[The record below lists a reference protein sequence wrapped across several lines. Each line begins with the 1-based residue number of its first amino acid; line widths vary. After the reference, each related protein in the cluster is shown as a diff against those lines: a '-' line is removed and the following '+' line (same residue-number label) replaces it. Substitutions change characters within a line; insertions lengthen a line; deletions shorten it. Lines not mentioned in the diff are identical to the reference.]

1 MFTTFLVLFIFHS
14 AGVGRTGTYIAVD
27 TIIRLLDRPNDDLPR
42 MKLDVMDIVYT
53 LRRDRVK
60 MVQTKVRL
68 SSTIEENMFSFS
80 IGTIYVG

>member
-1 MFTTFLVLFIFHS
+1 MFKTCIVLFIFHS

-27 TIIRLLDRPNDDLPR
+27 TIIRLLDCSDDDLPT

-68 SSTIEENMFSFS
+68 SSTIDENVLFFYRNN
-80 IGTIYVG
+80 IC